1 MKILNNNL
9 KKSSKSKKKINIFN
23 IKESSKNI
31 IMTNSNNMFK
41 VKSRKRFFELS
52 EYGNDKSINKKEL
65 NYVPYT
71 QALRI
76 DNRDFLEMFLSILA
90 NEIKIISIFYYK
102 NPLVHLSLT
111 TSIYL
116 FESLLDLTLNCFLYT
131 DDYISEKYNNGNLK
145 FITSILLSL
154 MSNIVS
160 SIITYYVVG
169 LVEYT
174 ELLEMIMNQI
184 VDKKFYFLNIVK
196 FKKYLT
202 IKLVIFYYLQTFLNL
217 CMCYYL
223 TIFCIIY
230 HQTQGSIMINYLTGI
245 AQSLTISLILS
256 LFISFLR
263 YVSIKNRI
271 KSLYNTSKYLFEK
284 F

>member
-1 MKILNNNL
+1 MKISNNNL
-9 KKSSKSKKKINIFN
+9 KKSCNSKKKINIFN
-23 IKESSKNI
+23 IKDSSKNI

-41 VKSRKRFFELS
+41 VKSRKRFLELS
-52 EYGNDKSINKKEL
+52 EYGNDKSVSKKEL
-65 NYVPYT
+65 NHVPYT

-116 FESLLDLTLNCFLYT
+116 FESLLDLTINCFLYT

-202 IKLVIFYYLQTFLNL
+202 IKLAIFYSLQTLLSL

-245 AQSLTISLILS
+245 AQSLIISLVLS
-256 LFISFLR
+256 LFTSFLR
-263 YVSIKNRI
+263 YASIKNRI
-271 KSLYNTSKYLFEK
+271 KYLYNTSKYLFEK

>member
-1 MKILNNNL
+1 MSKLFVNYEEFFLKLNEKITKKNYTR
-9 KKSSKSKKKINIFN
+9 KRIIYKVKSSKS
-23 IKESSKNI
+23 
-31 IMTNSNNMFK
+31 
-41 VKSRKRFFELS
+41 FFELS
-52 EYGNDKSINKKEL
+52 EFGNDKSIDKKEI
-65 NYVPYT
+65 NHVPYT

-76 DNRDFLEMFLSILA
+76 DNRDYLEMFLSILA

-116 FESLLDLTLNCFLYT
+116 FESLLDLTLNSFLYT
-131 DDYISEKYNNGNLK
+131 DDYISEKYKNGNLK
-145 FITSILLSL
+145 FVTSILLSL

-160 SIITYYVVG
+160 SIIIYYVIG
-169 LVEYT
+169 LAEYT
-174 ELLEMIMNQI
+174 ELLEMIMSHI
-184 VDKKFYFLNIVK
+184 VEKKFYFLNIAK
-196 FKKYLT
+196 FKKYLY
-202 IKLVIFYYLQTFLNL
+202 IKLAIFYSLQTLSNL

-245 AQSLTISLILS
+245 AQSLAISLILS
-256 LFISFLR
+256 LIASFLR
-263 YVSIKNRI
+263 YAGLKNKIKY
-271 KSLYNTSKYLFEK
+271 LYNTSKYLFEK

>member
-1 MKILNNNL
+1 MKISNNNL
-9 KKSSKSKKKINIFN
+9 KKSCNSKKKINIFN

-31 IMTNSNNMFK
+31 LMTNSNNRFK
-41 VKSRKRFFELS
+41 VKSRKRFLELS
-52 EYGNDKSINKKEL
+52 EYGNDKSVSKKEL
-65 NYVPYT
+65 NHVPYT

-116 FESLLDLTLNCFLYT
+116 FESLLDLMLNCFLYT

-202 IKLVIFYYLQTFLNL
+202 IKLAIFYSLQTLLSL

-256 LFISFLR
+256 LFTSFLR
-263 YVSIKNRI
+263 YASIKNKI
-271 KSLYNTSKYLFEK
+271 KYLYNTSKYLFEK